1 MEEWRN
7 RTKKG
12 IPVDAK
18 TIYLYPL
25 LCLMLLLGGVRV
37 LSQETAPRGPS
48 NPVELEA
55 FLEDLMARQM
65 EEHHIPGAAVS
76 VVKDGKLFFSR
87 GYGYADL
94 ETHTPV
100 DPNRTLFRIG
110 SGTRSADD
118 LLPIGEWLRKH
129 VRARIRPP
137 GQYPAYSNY
146 GMTLAGYIVE
156 RVSGLPC
163 EQYIELNI
171 LQPLGMGHTTARQP
185 LPTELAPDYHT
196 GYVYADGEYQSVYQL
211 GLGDSEFENVH
222 VPPAGSIT
230 SSATDMARFMIA
242 HLQNGR
248 YADTRILEEAT
259 ARQMH
264 STLFTYEPGLN
275 GLGYAFWE
283 LSWNDLWIIGH
294 PGDVITHHSMLALL
308 PDQNLGIFAVWN
320 GEGGLQLNE
329 GPFLHTFLDHYYPV
343 SETTPVPLAD
353 AAERT
358 GRYTGSYRI
367 SARADT
373 TWEKMMAIFGA
384 LNLKDG
390 GDGTL
395 ALNTPYGEQKW
406 VEVEPLVFHEIGGQD
421 MVIFEEDDQ
430 GRITRGYIHS
440 VPRMVIEKLLWYET
454 PGFHMPL
461 LLGWRF

>member
-1 MEEWRN
+1 M
-7 RTKKG
+7 
-12 IPVDAK
+12 
-18 TIYLYPL
+18 
-25 LCLMLLLGGVRV
+25 
-37 LSQETAPRGPS
+37 
-48 NPVELEA
+48 
-55 FLEDLMARQM
+55 
-65 EEHHIPGAAVS
+65 
-76 VVKDGKLFFSR
+76 
-87 GYGYADL
+87 
-94 ETHTPV
+94 
-100 DPNRTLFRIG
+100 
-110 SGTRSADD
+110 
-118 LLPIGEWLRKH
+118 
-129 VRARIRPP
+129 
-137 GQYPAYSNY
+137 
-146 GMTLAGYIVE
+146 
-156 RVSGLPC
+156 
-163 EQYIELNI
+163 
-171 LQPLGMGHTTARQP
+171 
-185 LPTELAPDYHT
+185 
-196 GYVYADGEYQSVYQL
+196 
-211 GLGDSEFENVH
+211 
-222 VPPAGSIT
+222 
-230 SSATDMARFMIA
+230 
-242 HLQNGR
+242 
-248 YADTRILEEAT
+248 
-259 ARQMH
+259 
-264 STLFTYEPGLN
+264 
-275 GLGYAFWE
+275 GYAFWE

-329 GPFLHTFLDHYYPV
+329 GPFLHAFLDHYYPV

-353 AAERT
+353 AAEHT
-358 GRYTGSYRI
+358 GRYTGSYRM

-384 LNLKDG
+384 FNLKDG